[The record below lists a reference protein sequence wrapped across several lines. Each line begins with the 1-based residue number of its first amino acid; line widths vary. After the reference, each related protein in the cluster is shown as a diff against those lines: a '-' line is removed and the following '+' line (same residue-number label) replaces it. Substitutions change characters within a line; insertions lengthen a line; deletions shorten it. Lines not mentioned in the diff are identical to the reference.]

1 MTQLSGSEGVELDA
15 DEVFSVLAVVVL
27 LELFPAPLEL
37 LSVDDVLLLD
47 DVPDDGVVAGVL
59 AGASGPTNTTLS
71 RLR

>member
-1 MTQLSGSEGVELDA
+1 MELDA
-15 DEVFSVLAVVVL
+15 DEVFSVLAVVVLL

>member
-1 MTQLSGSEGVELDA
+1 MDEKIIKRQLKRITIGSA
-15 DEVFSVLAVVVL
+15 AVVVLL